1 MTAGTTGH
9 RRHGSRSLE
18 RCQQIV
24 LVHVR
29 TCTLDAARVAVS
41 FTSTAR
47 SHSVV
52 TSACTTPSRRAGV
65 VTGTR
70 RRVKNWVLTAAS
82 DDAPTLI
89 STVLPCL
96 NSRLRR
102 LSRASTRRPLE
113 AASTAKRGARA
124 STSAVGRALPA
135 DCAATDETETGSA
148 SVKGHRDPTERL
160 NVLHGWD
167 AASNSVRRAA
177 ACSAN
182 SLSENS
188 SRSRAK

>member
-1 MTAGTTGH
+1 MTARG
-9 RRHGSRSLE
+9 
-18 RCQQIV
+18 
-24 LVHVR
+24 
-29 TCTLDAARVAVS
+29 AVS
-41 FTSTAR
+41 CTSAAR
-47 SHSVV
+47 SHPVV

-70 RRVKNWVLTAAS
+70 RRVKNWVPTATS

-89 STVLPCL
+89 STVPPCL

-102 LSRASTRRPLE
+102 LSPAPTRRPAK
-113 AASTAKRGARA
+113 AASAAKRGARP
-124 STSAVGRALPA
+124 STSAVGRAWPA
-135 DCAATDETETGSA
+135 DCAATDETEIGSA

-160 NVLHGWD
+160 TALHGWD